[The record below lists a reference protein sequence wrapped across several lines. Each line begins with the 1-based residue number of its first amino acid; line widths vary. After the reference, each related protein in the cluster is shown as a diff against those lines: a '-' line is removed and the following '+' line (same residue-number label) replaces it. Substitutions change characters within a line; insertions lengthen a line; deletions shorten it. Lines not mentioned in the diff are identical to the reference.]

1 MMRALRQG
9 FRCRVRDRLKNREL
23 AAAWTDLSE
32 ELQAQSSGVARVRNP
47 ARCALMARL
56 RVGAASAHG
65 VQAGAITTPVMAAF
79 VTVRICRRLA
89 RACDSGAKFT
99 PARVT
104 LSANVFHRKML
115 PII

>member
-47 ARCALMARL
+47 ARRALMARL
-56 RVGAASAHG
+56 RVGAASTLGSFRHGAHLPPFG
-65 VQAGAITTPVMAAF
+65 AGL
-79 VTVRICRRLA
+79 RLGREVHA
-89 RACDSGAKFT
+89 RTGDS
-99 PARVT
+99 V
-104 LSANVFHRKML
+104 S
-115 PII
+115 